1 MLSNEFIPVAV
12 INGNLC
18 KVTRFLEFVY
28 GLVLKKNSVSE
39 TTFVP
44 YAVTIQHLSRMPLHK
59 DIGSGLCLYKIQK
72 TCNKVAVN
80 VLEIPT
86 QTFN

>member
-28 GLVLKKNSVSE
+28 GLVLKNNNVSE
-39 TTFVP
+39 TKFVP
-44 YAVTIQHLSRMPLHK
+44 YAVTLQLLSRMPLHK
-59 DIGSGLCLYKIQK
+59 DIRSGLVCSRYRKHAI
-72 TCNKVAVN
+72 
-80 VLEIPT
+80 
-86 QTFN
+86 